1 MKARANGWWE
11 KEPVFLGFDS
21 PFQGAHSTAITALP
35 IEILK
40 LASAL
45 PLSLINSFKI
55 TCHVSRLPNVGE
67 NDSEK
72 AAYL

>member
-1 MKARANGWWE
+1 MKARANGWRA
-11 KEPVFLGFDS
+11 KEPVFIGFDS

-45 PLSLINSFKI
+45 PLSFDNSFKI
-55 TCHVSRLPNVGE
+55 T
-67 NDSEK
+67 
-72 AAYL
+72 